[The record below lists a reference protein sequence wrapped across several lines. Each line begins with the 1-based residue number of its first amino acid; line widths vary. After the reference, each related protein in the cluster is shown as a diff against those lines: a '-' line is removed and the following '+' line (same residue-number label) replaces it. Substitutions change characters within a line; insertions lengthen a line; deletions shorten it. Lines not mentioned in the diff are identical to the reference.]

1 VFSVWCLVFSVW
13 FFALGGTMAFL
24 PFEDLRVFQLAEQL
38 SDEIWDIVSSWKYFE
53 KITVGQQWVDAAD
66 SVGANIAEGAGR
78 GTPKENKRFIRIS
91 RGSFNETKYWLRRAK
106 RRQLVDAEQT
116 AKLQVLIDQIGPS
129 LNAYMKSIGK
139 NS

>member
-1 VFSVWCLVFSVW
+1 
-13 FFALGGTMAFL
+13 MAFL

-38 SDEIWDIVSSWKYFE
+38 SDEIWDIVATWKYFE

-116 AKLQVLIDQIGPS
+116 AKLQILIDQIGPS